1 MCRDRRPLTPWITVA
16 VCRIVLRC
24 LGIDWQVAGRPLPEA
39 GLLVANHVSWLDIFA
54 LNAVRPMYFVAKN
67 EVAGWPGI
75 GWLARATGTVF
86 ISRDRAVAS
95 AQAARLGARL
105 RAGDRLMLFPEGTS
119 SDGLRVLR
127 FRSPMFAAVQDM
139 PGDREIQPITLA
151 YTAPDGADPRF
162 YGWWG
167 DMDFGSHL
175 LALLATPR
183 RGAVT
188 VMFHPPVS
196 VAGAGDRKVLSAV
209 CEATVR
215 RGVEARLSSG

>member
-1 MCRDRRPLTPWITVA
+1 MSVTWRSQEAAPEPARPSRLGWGLVVLRLVPILLVLGLGLGVMLLARLLEAPLCRDRRPLTPWITVA

-119 SDGLRVLR
+119 S
-127 FRSPMFAAVQDM
+127 
-139 PGDREIQPITLA
+139 
-151 YTAPDGADPRF
+151 
-162 YGWWG
+162 
-167 DMDFGSHL
+167 
-175 LALLATPR
+175 R
-183 RGAVT
+183 R
-188 VMFHPPVS
+188 P
-196 VAGAGDRKVLSAV
+196 AGAALSQPD
-209 CEATVR
+209 VR
-215 RGVEARLSSG
+215 RGSGHAR